1 MTVYLVEVQKVE
13 DGMLEPLAIKTNWEL
28 AHYLVNGKNGRITE
42 MKIDKEYPDGL
53 LWCLH
58 WNYFEKNNESVRV
71 EAKIIE
77 SETGEE

>member
-42 MKIDKEYPDGL
+42 IEIDKEYLDGL
-53 LWCLH
+53 QLCLH
-58 WNYFEKNNESVRV
+58 WNYFEKNDKSVRV
-71 EAKIIE
+71 DAGDQNH
-77 SETGEE
+77 ETN